1 MKYKII
7 FLVIILFGLGS
18 YYLVRAGYYPLV
30 LVNSTVIL
38 ANEFRNNYNAAAVY
52 YQNVF
57 NTYSPENLKKINIPE
72 FLDELRRA
80 TLDKMVE
87 NVLIYSELN
96 REIGNDLPILVERK
110 IPKFEEI
117 TASLYGL
124 TAVQFKELVLKPQA
138 RREILEGRLF
148 LNKLSVDD
156 WMLHTRSEAKVLIF
170 SSSFT
175 WIGGKV
181 VHD

>member
-52 YQNVF
+52 YQNIF

-96 REIGNDLPILVERK
+96 REIRNDLPIL
-110 IPKFEEI
+110 
-117 TASLYGL
+117 
-124 TAVQFKELVLKPQA
+124 
-138 RREILEGRLF
+138 LE
-148 LNKLSVDD
+148 
-156 WMLHTRSEAKVLIF
+156 
-170 SSSFT
+170 
-175 WIGGKV
+175 
-181 VHD
+181 